1 MPKDFG
7 DMDRLKE
14 GLSKLN
20 KSDPSVSVFTN
31 AKGELILSTCGEIHL
46 ERCIKDLNDE
56 FCPRVIFE
64 ISDHIIAFR
73 ETIINKQLKNKIKKR
88 KNEEFEEIESSS
100 NSEEEETKESLTAKD
115 KESMTVAELFEF

>member
-56 FCPRVIFE
+56 FCPGVILE
-64 ISDHIIAFR
+64 ISDPIIAFR

-115 KESMTVAELFEF
+115 KELMTVAELFEF

>member
-56 FCPRVIFE
+56 FCPGFILE
-64 ISDHIIAFR
+64 ISDPIIAFR